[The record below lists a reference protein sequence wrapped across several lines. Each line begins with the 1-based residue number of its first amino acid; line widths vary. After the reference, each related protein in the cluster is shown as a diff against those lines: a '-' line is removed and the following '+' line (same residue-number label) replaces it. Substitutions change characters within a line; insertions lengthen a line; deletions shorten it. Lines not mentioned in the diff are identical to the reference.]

1 MAKRISV
8 KKIGDFNNVIK
19 KMEALP
25 TAVQAGADI
34 ALRQTTLKG
43 EQIAVKHI
51 KNQDLGWVALN
62 KQYLLLKFK
71 RGLSEK
77 IYVATSSYMQAV
89 TSYAEKGMG
98 WCGVKRGVYSRDS
111 DGKNIEEIANIA
123 LTLEYG
129 SKKRNV
135 KERPL
140 WRPTLRELRAWIISS
155 GVFVKAIKG
164 AIK

>member
-1 MAKRISV
+1 MAKMKV
-8 KKIGDFNNVIK
+8 TKIGDFKNVVR

-25 TAVQAGADI
+25 TAVQAGAEI

-51 KNQDLGWVALN
+51 KNQDLNWVALSKN
-62 KQYLLLKFK
+62 YQLQKFK
-71 RGLSEK
+71 KGLSDK
-77 IYVATSSYMQAV
+77 ILVATSSYMQAI
-89 TSYAEKGMG
+89 TSYTEKGLG
-98 WCGVKRGVYSRDS
+98 WVGVKKGVYSKDS
-111 DGKNIEEIANIA
+111 DGKNIEELANIA

-135 KERPL
+135 KARPL
-140 WRPTLRELRAWIISS
+140 WRPTLRELQAWIKSS